1 MNRLPSLP
9 AAALLAATALLL
21 SPASANDQ
29 LRDVQGALKT
39 RGFYYGEITGT
50 DSAETAA
57 AIRRFQI
64 RNGITVTG
72 KLNPET
78 LAVLG
83 FGEKKDAAS
92 APQPADAP
100 ASQPAPQPAPAPVP
114 EAPLP
119 KQINPPP
126 PATSAAPT
134 AQAPQA
140 MPKPGEP
147 IPPLRRERAIP
158 PEPAP
163 AEPTPPPVRRVR
175 PDGINAVEPPMPMPA
190 PVYSPFSTM
199 FRDTPFAAATRE
211 TQMGIVRRAQAF
223 LAARKLYDGR
233 VDGLPAAS
241 TSEAIFAFQEEVE
254 LRRTGRLD
262 NDTLAE
268 MKLLPRPASGS
279 PLLKPFYN
287 PNRRRDRSVSSE

>member
-1 MNRLPSLP
+1 MKRLSSLP
-9 AAALLAATALLL
+9 AAALLLAATLLL
-21 SPASANDQ
+21 SPAIANDQ

-39 RGFYYGEITGT
+39 RGFYYGEITGA
-50 DSAETAA
+50 DSAETSA

-72 KLNPET
+72 KLNAET
-78 LAVLG
+78 LASLG
-83 FGEKKDAAS
+83 FGGKKDAA
-92 APQPADAP
+92 
-100 ASQPAPQPAPAPVP
+100 PAPQPAPAP
-114 EAPLP
+114 EALVQ

-126 PATSAAPT
+126 PEPAAAP
-134 AQAPQA
+134 APQA

-147 IPPLRRERAIP
+147 IMSPRKERTIP

-163 AEPTPPPVRRVR
+163 AEPTPPPVRRIR
-175 PDGINAVEPPMPMPA
+175 PDGVSVVEPPTPVPS
-190 PVYSPFSTM
+190 PVYTPYSTI
-199 FRDTPFAAATRE
+199 FRDTPYAAATRE
-211 TQMGIVRRAQAF
+211 VQIGIIRRAQAI
-223 LAARKLYDGR
+223 LTAKRLYTGP

-241 TSEAIFAFQEEVE
+241 TSEALFLFQEEAE

-262 NDTLAE
+262 ADTLAE
-268 MKLLPRPASGS
+268 MKLLPQPAPGS